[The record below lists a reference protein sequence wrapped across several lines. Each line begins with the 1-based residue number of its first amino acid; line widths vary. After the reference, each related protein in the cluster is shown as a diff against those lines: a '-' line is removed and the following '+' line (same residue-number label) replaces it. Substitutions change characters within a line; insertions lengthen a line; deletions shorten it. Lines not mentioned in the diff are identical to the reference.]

1 MAKRKKKKES
11 ISTELVVAILII
23 ISILLAVLIFTKSG
37 YIGENL
43 SPMLGGLVGFMK
55 YIIPVGTFA
64 MAISIAY
71 KNGEYMNKKLL
82 QYTGFILCICV
93 IFCIIQIFNGNLNEN
108 SEFWDFVGQAYDL
121 GEENHGGGAVGAIIA
136 LPLIKLLGEIGAI
149 IFNSA
154 IAIVLLAFML
164 GIKPTEIVVGI
175 SESLKEKVKQKKIW
189 NFVLFYFY

>member
-64 MAISIAY
+64 MAIAIAY
-71 KNGEYMNKKLL
+71 KNGEYMNKKLM
-82 QYTGFILCICV
+82 QYAGFILCIC
-93 IFCIIQIFNGNLNEN
+93 IILCIVQIFNGNLNEN
-108 SEFWDFVGQAYDL
+108 DEFWDFVGKAYNL
-121 GEENHGGGAVGAIIA
+121 GETNQGGGAVGAIIA

-149 IFNSA
+149 ILNSA
-154 IAIVLLAFML
+154 VAIVLLAFMF

-175 SESLKEKVKQKKIW
+175 SESLKENVKQNEKD
-189 NFVLFYFY
+189 